1 MAKLSQYNYEHYP
14 DDELRSR
21 PKKLTDWKQEPDL
34 RELKRDLEL
43 ARPVQ
48 REHVEKVER
57 WLDNLR
63 MQGSAKIKAEK
74 GRSSVQPKLIRK
86 QAEWR
91 YSSLSEPFLAA
102 EKIFS
107 VVPTSWED
115 LAAADQ
121 NETLLNWQFRTKIDL
136 VKFIDEFVHTIVDEG
151 TVIVRTGWNRK
162 ERTIEVDA
170 PVYEYFPIHSEE
182 QGQAIQE
189 AMQLRSS
196 NPLAYSDLPPDVKE
210 SVEYSI
216 QTEQMLIAVQT
227 GTEKVDQIEVLANHP
242 TLEVVE
248 LGNIVF
254 DATCNG
260 DLDKAMFMAYTYE
273 VTRGD
278 LEQDDRY
285 QNLKHVEWGKSPLSE
300 PDLYTQSPAEITFQA
315 QSRQKV
321 VMTEYYGLY
330 DIEGDG
336 HLTPILMCWIGDVV
350 VRIEENPFPDG
361 KPPFVVVPYMPIKK
375 SPYGEPDGELLEDN
389 QRILGAVTR
398 GIIDTLARSANGQR
412 GMAKGMLD
420 VTNRRRYERGQ
431 DYDFNP
437 NMHPKNAVVEHT
449 FPEIPAS
456 AFNMVSMQSQDAE
469 SLTGVKMYDDGLN
482 SGSLGKVAAGIRGA
496 LDAANRR
503 EMAILRRL
511 SNGLVKIGAKII
523 AMNQQFL
530 TEEEVVRVTNKE
542 FVTIRREDIQGQF
555 DLAVEVSTPGE
566 DDAKASRLEFMLQTL
581 GNNSSPEMVNLILSQ
596 IAKLRKMP
604 TLAHQIENY
613 EPEPDLMAMRMA
625 ELQIAEMEAKVQ
637 KAEAEA
643 YAAMAKAQLDQSKAR
658 EVGSK
663 ADLADL
669 DYVEQETGT
678 KHAREIEKVGEQA
691 RANQQLEITKGAMKM
706 AADRE
711 AARFGNRSP

>member
-14 DDELRSR
+14 DDELKSR

-57 WLDNLR
+57 WLDNLK
-63 MQGSAKIKAEK
+63 MQGSAKLKAEK

-121 NETLLNWQFRTKIDL
+121 NETLLNWQFRTKLDL
-136 VKFIDEFVHTIVDEG
+136 VKFVDEFVHTIVDEG
-151 TVIVRTGWNRK
+151 TVVVRTGWNRK
-162 ERTIEVDA
+162 ERTVEVEA

-196 NPLAYSDLPPDVKE
+196 NPLEYSDLPDDIRE

-216 QTEQMLIAVQT
+216 QTEQLLVAVQT
-227 GTEKVDQIEVLANHP
+227 GTEEVEQIEVLANHP

-248 LGNIVF
+248 LGNMVF

-260 DLDKAMFMAYTYE
+260 DLDKAMFVAYTYE

-300 PDLYTQSPAEITFQA
+300 PDLYSQSPAEITFQA

-375 SPYGEPDGELLEDN
+375 SLYGEPDGELLEDN
-389 QRILGAVTR
+389 QRILGAITR

-496 LDAANRR
+496 LDAAN
-503 EMAILRRL
+503 
-511 SNGLVKIGAKII
+511 
-523 AMNQQFL
+523 
-530 TEEEVVRVTNKE
+530 
-542 FVTIRREDIQGQF
+542 
-555 DLAVEVSTPGE
+555 P
-566 DDAKASRLEFMLQTL
+566 
-581 GNNSSPEMVNLILSQ
+581 
-596 IAKLRKMP
+596 
-604 TLAHQIENY
+604 
-613 EPEPDLMAMRMA
+613 
-625 ELQIAEMEAKVQ
+625 
-637 KAEAEA
+637 
-643 YAAMAKAQLDQSKAR
+643 
-658 EVGSK
+658 
-663 ADLADL
+663 
-669 DYVEQETGT
+669 
-678 KHAREIEKVGEQA
+678 
-691 RANQQLEITKGAMKM
+691 
-706 AADRE
+706 
-711 AARFGNRSP
+711 